1 MAGTHPEGPD
11 PTMTTDATP
20 GARGPVHVIGRV
32 LATRKVGAYSHLTV
46 AAPGIAERFRP
57 GTFVAASIGDLT
69 PRSRLARRC
78 LWIAGVRPTGA
89 HGATVE
95 MVVEPVGVGTRW
107 LADLAQGDRVELTG
121 PLGRP
126 FALPKE
132 SVTCLLVGEGHGAG
146 MLFPLAERLRERS
159 CVVTMLL
166 GAADEPHL
174 LGALD
179 ARRSARSVSVVTGD
193 GSVGQRGVLADALP
207 DLVSSTGADVV
218 YAAGSIPTLHA
229 VAAAAEQAGAW
240 SQVAVQVAQPCGTG
254 LCQGCPLPVVGEDGV
269 GRIVR
274 ACTEGPV
281 IRGDRVRW
289 TELAP

>member
-1 MAGTHPEGPD
+1 
-11 PTMTTDATP
+11 MTADATT
-20 GARGPVHVIGRV
+20 GTRGPVHVTGRV
-32 LATRKVGAYSHLTV
+32 LTVKKVGAYRHLTV

-57 GTFVAASIGDLT
+57 GTFVAVSIGDLT
-69 PRSRLARRC
+69 PRTHLARRS
-78 LWIAGVRPTGA
+78 LWITGVRPTGT
-89 HGATVE
+89 HGATIE
-95 MVVEPVGVGTRW
+95 MVVEATGAGTRW
-107 LADLAQGDRVELTG
+107 LSELVQDDRLEMTG

-132 SVTCLLVGEGHGAG
+132 SVTCLLVGEGYAAG

-179 ARRSARSVSVVTGD
+179 ARRAARSVTVVTGD
-193 GSVGQRGVLADALP
+193 GSVGHHGTLADTLP
-207 DLVSSTGADVV
+207 ELLASTGADVV
-218 YAAGSIPTLHA
+218 YGAGSIATLHA
-229 VAAAAEQAGAW
+229 VAAAAEQHGAW

-269 GRIVR
+269 GRLVR
-274 ACTEGPV
+274 ACADGPV

-289 TELAP
+289 SELVAP